1 MRTAH
6 GSLYGREMRRP
17 LAVAVAVA
25 AALALPSVANAR
37 PCSDTV
43 PVIVA
48 GEQWIVY
55 TGDSA
60 RERREIPCR
69 KAREIAK
76 RYIRTRD
83 APAGWKCAHTLRL
96 KRCVRGGTY
105 VDDYGHRQWR
115 YLIGWHRA
123 D

>member
-1 MRTAH
+1 MR
-6 GSLYGREMRRP
+6 
-17 LAVAVAVA
+17 LALAFAFVL
-25 AALALPSVANAR
+25 AALAPATASAR

-43 PVIVA
+43 PVIVN
-48 GEQWIVY
+48 GERWIVY

-60 RERREIPCR
+60 RERREISCR
-69 KAREIAK
+69 KARQIAK

-83 APAGWKCAHTLRL
+83 APAGWRCKHSLRV

-105 VDDYGHRQWR
+105 VDDFGHRQWR
-115 YLIGWHRA
+115 YLIGWHPA